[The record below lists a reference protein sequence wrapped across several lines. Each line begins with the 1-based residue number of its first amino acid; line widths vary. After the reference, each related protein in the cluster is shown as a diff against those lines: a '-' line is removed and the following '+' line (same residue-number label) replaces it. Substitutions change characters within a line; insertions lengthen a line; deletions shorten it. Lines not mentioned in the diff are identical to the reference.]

1 MSYKI
6 DGVPIFDGLYIITKD
21 GKLYSCRSG
30 KYLSPDTDRYGY
42 IYYVISILGKRYT
55 LKAHRLVAQ
64 AYLPNPENKPTVNHI
79 NGNRMDN
86 NVSNLEWATYKEQ
99 QADPL
104 TTVNRHKVV
113 AKTDYYWMASLK
125 NFGRKTTS
133 VYKNGILIGQ
143 YNSLSEAA
151 KCNNVSPGHASQCA
165 NGQKRSIK
173 GLVFC
178 YG

>member
-64 AYLPNPENKPTVNHI
+64 AWFVLAGISHYAKMTIEIKKAVN
-79 NGNRMDN
+79 
-86 NVSNLEWATYKEQ
+86 
-99 QADPL
+99 
-104 TTVNRHKVV
+104 
-113 AKTDYYWMASLK
+113 
-125 NFGRKTTS
+125 
-133 VYKNGILIGQ
+133 
-143 YNSLSEAA
+143 
-151 KCNNVSPGHASQCA
+151 
-165 NGQKRSIK
+165 
-173 GLVFC
+173 
-178 YG
+178 